1 MQRQLWTWGII
12 GATLMTAFGLFG
24 MNVVPQAGLGCL
36 ASLLIPPLI
45 GYMVARA
52 GVATRAQ
59 TSVARGAINGGLAA
73 SLAAVLGGTANVL
86 MGCMGDLGQ
95 FTTGGPGALL
105 ALILFGSIVLALV
118 YFVQGYIVGLVAISL
133 RSAARSR

>member
-1 MQRQLWTWGII
+1 MQRHLWIWGII
-12 GATLMTAFGLFG
+12 GAVLMVACGLFG

-45 GYMVARA
+45 GYMAARA
-52 GVATRAQ
+52 SIAAQAQ
-59 TSVARGAINGGLAA
+59 TSAARGAIYGGLAA

-95 FTTGGPGALL
+95 LTIGGPGALF
-105 ALILFGSIVLALV
+105 ALILSGSVVLAFV
-118 YFVQGYIVGLVAISL
+118 YFVQGYIVGLVTISL
-133 RSAARSR
+133 HSVARSR